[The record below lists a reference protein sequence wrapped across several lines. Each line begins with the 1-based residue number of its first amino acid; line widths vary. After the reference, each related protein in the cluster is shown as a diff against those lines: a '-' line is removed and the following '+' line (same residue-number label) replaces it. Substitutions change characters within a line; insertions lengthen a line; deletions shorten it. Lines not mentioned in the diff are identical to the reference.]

1 MSDGVPHECA
11 AFSQRSGYSEISVFF
26 VLALLTGF
34 KSAQALSDIF
44 INQSEYN
51 NITIR
56 SRIRWQIVGIFACV
70 IREAPWS
77 VKSNQTCTVMM
88 EQISNISFNK
98 ASITAT
104 ITKVVKSNWQHF
116 NEESTRTGKILTN
129 PDLCSLY
136 FKTIIYLLC
145 CLAWHC
151 QANLQMHIS
160 REALSSFL
168 FPRGVINECRLLTQ
182 LECFPHIDFSW
193 MGHPGIFSQVYL
205 AISYSMFYMYSYI
218 CRREQHH
225 NPQINLHASS
235 EGVWAIF
242 KQENMAAR
250 SQMFSN

>member
-1 MSDGVPHECA
+1 
-11 AFSQRSGYSEISVFF
+11 
-26 VLALLTGF
+26 
-34 KSAQALSDIF
+34 
-44 INQSEYN
+44 
-51 NITIR
+51 
-56 SRIRWQIVGIFACV
+56 
-70 IREAPWS
+70 
-77 VKSNQTCTVMM
+77 MM